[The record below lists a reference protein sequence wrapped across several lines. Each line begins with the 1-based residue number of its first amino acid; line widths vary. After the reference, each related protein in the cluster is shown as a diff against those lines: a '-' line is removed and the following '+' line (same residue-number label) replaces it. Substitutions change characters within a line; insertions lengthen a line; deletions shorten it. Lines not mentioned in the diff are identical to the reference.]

1 MKKRHIVCLTFDF
14 DAISGFIARGQTSP
28 SWISRGEYG
37 PRVGMPRLVA
47 LLKRYNIK
55 STWFVPGH
63 TAETFPDAAL
73 EIHRAGHEIGN
84 HGWTHQSPLGM
95 SRDQERDELLRANET
110 PKRLTGKY
118 PRGYRSPVWDASENT
133 IDLLLENGFRY
144 ASNGMANDYSP
155 YRARV
160 GDVIT
165 MYEPPNLAGRRR

>member
-1 MKKRHIVCLTFDF
+1 
-14 DAISGFIARGQTSP
+14 
-28 SWISRGEYG
+28 
-37 PRVGMPRLVA
+37 
-47 LLKRYNIK
+47 
-55 STWFVPGH
+55 
-63 TAETFPDAAL
+63 
-73 EIHRAGHEIGN
+73 
-84 HGWTHQSPLGM
+84 M